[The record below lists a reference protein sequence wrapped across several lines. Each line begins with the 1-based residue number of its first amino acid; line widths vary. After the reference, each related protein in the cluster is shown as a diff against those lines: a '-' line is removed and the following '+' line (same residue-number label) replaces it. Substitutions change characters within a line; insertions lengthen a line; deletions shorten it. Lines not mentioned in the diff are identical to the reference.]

1 MILTIIIFILIL
13 GLLIFVHEFGHFIV
27 AKRKGLKVLEFGFG
41 FPPRLFGIK
50 RGETTYL
57 INLIPIGGFVKILG
71 EEGEAE
77 SDPKS
82 FSSKPVR
89 VRALILVAGV
99 LMNFLL
105 AMVLLSVGF
114 KIGLPQVVDSVNG
127 KVHDEKIQIAFI
139 SKDSPAEKVG
149 LSLGDEI
156 IAIDGEKFEKVELM
170 QDKIKEK
177 SGKEI
182 KIEIKRGANILE
194 KKITPRENPPEGEGA
209 LGVGLVKTGIVSYP
223 IFQAIAKGVSTTFSI
238 MAAIFI
244 AFYEI
249 IKNLI
254 IGKPV
259 TAELAGPVGIAVMTG
274 QAARMGFVY
283 ILQFTAILSINLGII
298 NILPFPALDGGR
310 ILFLVIEKI
319 RGKKV
324 SQKVENL
331 IHTIGFAFL
340 ILLMILVTFRD
351 IFRFRDV
358 FVKIWEKITN
368 WF

>member
-1 MILTIIIFILIL
+1 MLLTIVVFILIL

-50 RGETTYL
+50 RGETTYS

-71 EEGEAE
+71 EEGGAE
-77 SDPKS
+77 SDPRS
-82 FSSKPVR
+82 FASQPIR
-89 VRALILVAGV
+89 TRALILAAGV

-105 AMVLLSVGF
+105 AMVLLGIGF
-114 KIGLPQVVDSVNG
+114 KIGLPQVIDSTDG
-127 KVHDEKIQIAFI
+127 KVRDEKIQIVYV
-139 SKDSPAEKVG
+139 SKDSPAEKSG
-149 LSLGDEI
+149 LTLGDQI
-156 IAIDGEKFEKVELM
+156 VSINGDKLDTVETM
-170 QDKIKEK
+170 QNKIKEK
-177 SGKEI
+177 AGDEI
-182 KIEIKRGANILE
+182 KLEVKRGDKFLE
-194 KKITPRENPPEGEGA
+194 IKITPRENPPEKEGA

-223 IFQAIAKGVSTTFSI
+223 LWQAIWKGIIVTISMIGT
-238 MAAIFI
+238 IFV

-254 IGKPV
+254 VSKPV
-259 TAELAGPVGIAVMTG
+259 TAELAGPVGIAVITG
-274 QAARMGFVY
+274 QVTKMGFVY
-283 ILQFTAILSINLGII
+283 VLQFAAVLSINLGII

-331 IHTIGFAFL
+331 IHTIGFALL
-340 ILLMILVTFRD
+340 ILLMIFVTFRD

-358 FVKIWEKITN
+358 FTRIWEKITN